1 MVFRELLLHSLM
13 VSQSSLVDW
22 RALLSR
28 VTWPIY
34 DRNDPMKLVG
44 TQTQVPLKLTWAMTV
59 HKAQGTLDAVEVYC
73 GKEFAL
79 GLSMLPCQ
87 ELRAKINY
95 ASLDL
100 RSII

>member
-1 MVFRELLLHSLM
+1 M
-13 VSQSSLVDW
+13 DW

-44 TQTQVPLKLTWAMTV
+44 TQTQVPLKLAWAMTV
-59 HKAQGTLDAVEVYC
+59 HKAQGTLDAAEVYC
-73 GKEFAL
+73 GKEFPP

-100 RSII
+100 RSIV